1 MARTEGRGN
10 GNCGGALFGDYLGG
24 VGVKLLLTGLNHR
37 TAPVEVRE
45 RLAFEEKAL
54 PEALDQLSRRPGL
67 QEGMIL
73 STCNRVE
80 VAVTADEQA
89 DAESAVESFLADSR
103 HIERKWV
110 SPYLYRFDGSDAI
123 RHLFR
128 VASSLDSM
136 IVGEPQILG
145 QLKSAYALAKEKGT
159 LNGFLDLVMTRAFNV
174 AKRVR
179 SETDI
184 GESAVSVSYA
194 AVELARDI
202 FGSLQG
208 RKVLVLG
215 AGKMAESAARHLRRA
230 GVSEIL
236 VTNRT
241 RERAETLAE
250 IVGGKVVDYDYF
262 HDALPDVDILLASSG
277 SPTYIVTQDEV
288 KAAIERRRNRPM
300 FLIDI
305 AVPRNVEPGVNK
317 LDNVFLY
324 DIDDL
329 GKVVDSNLRGRNQVA
344 VQAEEIIQEEVDRM
358 MARLKTREVAPT
370 IVVLQEQLELW
381 RKGEIDRQ
389 RGRLG
394 TLTPQ
399 QEEAIEAMT
408 RGIVNKIAH
417 GAMTELRKQ
426 AGDPSS
432 LHVLSTIRKLFRLG
446 AE

>member
-1 MARTEGRGN
+1 V
-10 GNCGGALFGDYLGG
+10 GG
-24 VGVKLLLTGLNHR
+24 VGVKLLLTGLNHK

-67 QEGMIL
+67 HEGMIL

-80 VAVTADEQA
+80 VSVTADEQS

-103 HIERKWV
+103 HVERNWV
-110 SPYLYRFDGSDAI
+110 SPYLYRFDGPDAI

-145 QLKSAYALAKEKGT
+145 QLKSAYTLAKERGT
-159 LNGFLDLVMTRAFNV
+159 LNGDLDLVMTRAFNV

-179 SETDI
+179 SETEI

-202 FGSLQG
+202 FGSLRGQ
-208 RKVLVLG
+208 KVLVVG

-241 RERAETLAE
+241 RERAEALAE
-250 IVGGKVVDYDYF
+250 IVGGRIIDYDYF
-262 HDALPDVDILLASSG
+262 HDSLPDIDILLASSG
-277 SPTYIVTQDEV
+277 ATTYIVTQEEV
-288 KAAIERRRNRPM
+288 KAAIEKRRNRPM

-305 AVPRNVEPGVNK
+305 AVPRNIEPGVDK

-324 DIDDL
+324 NIDDL
-329 GKVVDSNLRGRNQVA
+329 DKVVDSNLRGRSEVA
-344 VQAEEIIQEEVDRM
+344 LQAEEIIREEVDRM
-358 MARLKTREVAPT
+358 MIRLKSREVAPT
-370 IVVLQEQLELW
+370 IVGLQDQFEFW
-381 RKGEIDRQ
+381 RKGEIERQ
-389 RGRLG
+389 RGKLG
-394 TLTPQ
+394 PLTPQ
-399 QEEAIEAMT
+399 QEEALDALT

-417 GAMTELRKQ
+417 GPITELRRQ
-426 AGDPSS
+426 AGDASS
-432 LHVLSTIRKLFRLG
+432 LHLLNLIRRLFRLG